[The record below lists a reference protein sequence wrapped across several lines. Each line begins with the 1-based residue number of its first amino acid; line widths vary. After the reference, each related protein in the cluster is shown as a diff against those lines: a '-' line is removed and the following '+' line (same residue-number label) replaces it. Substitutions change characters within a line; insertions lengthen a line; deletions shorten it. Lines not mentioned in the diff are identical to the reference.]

1 MHIYNFSQAWKI
13 EAMLKTVYW
22 EKDWAWGIK
31 ILASPMMTSRFEGIC
46 FIGNFLNNYTTGM
59 NLKHICQTLG
69 NILMRKVQ
77 NCIYIS
83 WVQAGYGRYSSSWW
97 SMTISISVDFL
108 LIFYFIDWISWIQ
121 LCIYTALADGVWQFQ
136 FLLIEVL
143 MWRLCNWITLL
154 GEKKAKSLFV
164 IWSRSFVH

>member
-22 EKDWAWGIK
+22 EKDCGIK

-97 SMTISISVDFL
+97 SMTISISVDFFIDFL
-108 LIFYFIDWISWIQ
+108 FYWLNIMDTVMYLYSSSWWSVAISIFIDWSF
-121 LCIYTALADGVWQFQ
+121 DVK
-136 FLLIEVL
+136 
-143 MWRLCNWITLL
+143 TL
-154 GEKKAKSLFV
+154 
-164 IWSRSFVH
+164 

>member
-1 MHIYNFSQAWKI
+1 
-13 EAMLKTVYW
+13 MLKTVYW

-77 NCIYIS
+77 NGIYH
-83 WVQAGYGRYSSSWW
+83 GYRRG
-97 SMTISISVDFL
+97 TVGI
-108 LIFYFIDWISWIQ
+108 
-121 LCIYTALADGVWQFQ
+121 ALAD
-136 FLLIEVL
+136 EV
-143 MWRLCNWITLL
+143 
-154 GEKKAKSLFV
+154 
-164 IWSRSFVH
+164 